1 MWLVP
6 FLRDRVLGMCN
17 TCGDIVLITEWTQL
31 SLDDTHEVW
40 FRETECLCGV
50 TSTDIEMRETVQTDG

>member
-1 MWLVP
+1 MEGKV
-6 FLRDRVLGMCN
+6 CN

-40 FRETECLCGV
+40 FKVTECLCGV
-50 TSTDIEMRETVQTDG
+50 TNTDMEMRDTVATGG